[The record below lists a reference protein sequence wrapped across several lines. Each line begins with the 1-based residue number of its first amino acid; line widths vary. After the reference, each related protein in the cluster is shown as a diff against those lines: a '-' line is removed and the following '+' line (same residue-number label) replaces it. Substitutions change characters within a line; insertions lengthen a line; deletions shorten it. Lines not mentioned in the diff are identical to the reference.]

1 MYMKELSGEIGNKIV
16 LKEFNAKE
24 EYVTL
29 NFGDFKL
36 KILPETYEEFK
47 FLVGNEYEKDTILEC
62 IAENKKNEIVRYG
75 VSKFAKKN
83 YCSNE
88 IKKKIN
94 KKFCDYPCEI
104 IEEAIEILKTN
115 NFIDDNFYVEQY
127 LEYFNVGCYGKY
139 YIINFFNSQKI
150 DKNIVDKIE
159 FDEELEKEKAK
170 RYFELIKNK
179 YVSNNFVKQKKKI
192 YENLLRRGFDVSLIS
207 KLVNT
212 LEIDENKE
220 EKALL
225 KAYLKEKNKVLSEKN
240 EDESITN
247 KIISKLVSKGYS
259 YEKITELINK
269 DEQGEL
275 KDD

>member
-1 MYMKELSGEIGNKIV
+1 MKELSGEIGNKIV

-24 EYVTL
+24 EFVAL

-47 FLVGNEYEKDTILEC
+47 FLVGNEYKKETILEC

-94 KKFCDYPCEI
+94 KKFSDYPSETI
-104 IEEAIEILKTN
+104 DEAIEILKAN
-115 NFIDDNFYVEQY
+115 NFIDDKFYVEQY

-150 DKNIVDKIE
+150 DKNILDLIE
-159 FDEELEKEKAK
+159 FNDELEKEKAK

-207 KLVNT
+207 ELVST
-212 LEIDENKE
+212 LEIDENRE

-225 KAYLKEKNKVLSEKN
+225 KAYLKEKSKILAQKN

-247 KIISKLVSKGYS
+247 KIVSKLVSRGYS
-259 YEKITELINK
+259 YEKITELIKK

>member
-24 EYVTL
+24 EFVAL

-47 FLVGNEYEKDTILEC
+47 FLVGNEYKKETILEC

-94 KKFCDYPCEI
+94 KKFSDYPSETI
-104 IEEAIEILKTN
+104 DEAIEILKAN
-115 NFIDDNFYVEQY
+115 NFIDDKFYVEQY
-127 LEYFNVGCYGKY
+127 LEYFTVGCYGKY

-150 DKNIVDKIE
+150 DKNILDQIE
-159 FDEELEKEKAK
+159 FNDELEKEKAK

-207 KLVNT
+207 ELVST
-212 LEIDENKE
+212 LEIDENRE

-225 KAYLKEKNKVLSEKN
+225 KAYLKEKSKILAQKN

-247 KIISKLVSKGYS
+247 KIVSKLVSRGYS
-259 YEKITELINK
+259 YEKITELIKK

>member
-1 MYMKELSGEIGNKIV
+1 MKELSGEIGNKIV
-16 LKEFNAKE
+16 LKEFNSKE
-24 EYVTL
+24 EFVAL

-47 FLVGNEYEKDTILEC
+47 FLVGNEYKKETILEC

-94 KKFCDYPCEI
+94 KKFSDYPSETI
-104 IEEAIEILKTN
+104 DEAIEILKAN
-115 NFIDDNFYVEQY
+115 NFIDDKFYVEQY

-150 DKNIVDKIE
+150 DKNILDLIE
-159 FDEELEKEKAK
+159 FNDELEKEKAK

-207 KLVNT
+207 ELVST
-212 LEIDENKE
+212 LEIDENRE

-225 KAYLKEKNKVLSEKN
+225 KAYLKEKSKILAQKN

-247 KIISKLVSKGYS
+247 KIVSKLVSRGYS
-259 YEKITELINK
+259 YEKITELIKK